1 VYFCRKCQTDK
12 DDAEFYPD
20 ATHGNGH
27 HSVCKECVKADRKRR
42 YVENPRKY
50 NLQSQAYSRKHREG
64 NILRA
69 RRRRERVLA
78 EYGGAC
84 ACCGETTPEF
94 LAIDHVFN
102 DGEAHRREL
111 KGYGRAIYLWL
122 ARNGYPKDGRF
133 QLLCHNCNTAKG
145 LYGGCPHQG
154 PVPGVRAKH
163 TALPLEF
170 CTEKPREVR
179 ESCAQL

>member
-1 VYFCRKCQTDK
+1 MYFCHKCQTDK

-42 YVENPRKY
+42 YDTDPTKY
-50 NLQSQAYSRKHREG
+50 NALSRAYAHSHREVATIASRK
-64 NILRA
+64 
-69 RRRRERVLA
+69 RRQRVLD

-94 LAIDHVFN
+94 LGIDHVFN
-102 DGEAHRREL
+102 DGHSHRKEL
-111 KGYGRAIYLWL
+111 KGYGRSMYQWL
-122 ARNGYPKDGRF
+122 ARQGFPKDGRF
-133 QLLCHNCNTAKG
+133 QLLCHNCNLAKG
-145 LYGGCPHQG
+145 FYGACPHKG
-154 PVPGVRAKH
+154 PVPGIRAKH

-170 CTEKPREVR
+170 CTEPTVGKG
-179 ESCAQL
+179 